1 MRSIF
6 LALVILCVPVVSAAQ
21 TVTYQLRGFTSTT
34 VLGDHGVLEMTRQC
48 AVEFGEVGAT
58 RMCTSSEILNT
69 ATVPQGLVGPASVR
83 PDFNGFTNTR
93 TVLDASG
100 RQWEASDGLSCYGW
114 RYAFGSGLVVNSTG
128 GFDGEGCNS
137 PKAIACCHP
146 VVVPEPTAAVG
157 LGAGA
162 AALAALG
169 AGKR

>member
-1 MRSIF
+1 
-6 LALVILCVPVVSAAQ
+6 VILIAPLASVAQ

-48 AVEFGEVGAT
+48 AVEFGGAGAT

-69 ATVPQGLVGPASVR
+69 ATVVQGLVGEAWVR
-83 PDFNGFTNTR
+83 PAWQPSGNRSLDDSGHSDAFNLTCGGFSRLN
-93 TVLDASG
+93 
-100 RQWEASDGLSCYGW
+100 QDGLTVDGTGSFGQVSCNVA
-114 RYAFGSGLVVNSTG
+114 R
-128 GFDGEGCNS
+128 
-137 PKAIACCHP
+137 PIACCHP